1 MTNKL
6 YTSTLLIFIIVF
18 LLIIFMNTFVDTID
32 WSMQQTVK
40 TITFFAIPVVSL
52 MLLYF
57 GIYANIRKVKTV
69 RKLFRPIMCI
79 IVASILT
86 LFSFGSL
93 TLKYF
98 SLSGL
103 ASKKYSHYSEVELQK
118 LKESCLDKTLTS
130 NRAAA
135 AKYYIE
141 TGQSVEFLDEHGQKT
156 LFSPDAFHK
165 KAFQQRKFIERT
177 ILWYKKSLI
186 ILLVYAVVSLA
197 VFLLFLRV
205 KTGRALAG

>member
-86 LFSFGSL
+86 LFLFGSL

>member
-1 MTNKL
+1 MTNRL
-6 YTSTLLIFIIVF
+6 YSSTLLIFIILF
-18 LLIIFMNTFVDTID
+18 LLIILMSTFVDTFD
-32 WSMQQTVK
+32 WSMQQTVE
-40 TITFFAIPVVSL
+40 TITFFAVPVVSL

-69 RKLFRPIMCI
+69 PKLFRPTTCI

-93 TLKYF
+93 TVKYF
-98 SLSGL
+98 SLTGL
-103 ASKKYSHYSEVELQK
+103 ASKRYSHYSEVELQK
-118 LKESCLDKTLTS
+118 MKESGLDPTLTS

-141 TGQSVEFLDEHGQKT
+141 TGQSVEFLDENGQKI
-156 LFSPDAFHK
+156 LFSPDAFHE
-165 KAFQQRKFIERT
+165 KAFEQRRFIERT
-177 ILWYKKSLI
+177 VLRYKKSLI
-186 ILLVYAVVSLA
+186 VLLAYAVVSLA

-205 KTGRALAG
+205 KTGLALAG